1 MRTINNKK
9 QHPTSTVLQSRF
21 AMFLPVEKLSQNFEN
36 VTIRIENKR
45 GLIVL
50 ESCKL
55 TQVHRNIVDCIFS
68 FYEPKILSDGS
79 AVFTFSKYGLLKKLN
94 HKHGRNG
101 KWLEKKFEEMRR
113 ASIQLRINNEEEESI
128 DYQGVIYRHKLTK
141 LKNEK
146 NEDLYGVIFSQN
158 FMMLFEKDLNIYSQK
173 LTEDIIDLPSAVT
186 QALVREIIS
195 HKQVNRSLEKILG
208 DIGVCYCDDENT
220 KKEDRKE
227 NQISKRAYRY
237 KIEDVLALKET
248 LLEKFGIDIKE
259 IRSGDDKGTLG
270 VFYKQHKDVHITNPR
285 PKANLSKET
294 QKSEVI

>member
-158 FMMLFEKDLNIYSQK
+158 F
-173 LTEDIIDLPSAVT
+173 T
-186 QALVREIIS
+186 
-195 HKQVNRSLEKILG
+195 
-208 DIGVCYCDDENT
+208 
-220 KKEDRKE
+220 
-227 NQISKRAYRY
+227 
-237 KIEDVLALKET
+237 
-248 LLEKFGIDIKE
+248 
-259 IRSGDDKGTLG
+259 
-270 VFYKQHKDVHITNPR
+270 
-285 PKANLSKET
+285 
-294 QKSEVI
+294 